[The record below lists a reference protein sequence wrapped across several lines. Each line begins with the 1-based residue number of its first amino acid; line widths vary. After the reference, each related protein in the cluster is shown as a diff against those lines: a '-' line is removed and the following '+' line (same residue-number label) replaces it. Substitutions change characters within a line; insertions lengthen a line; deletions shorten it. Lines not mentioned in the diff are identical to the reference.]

1 MAKPPV
7 AVLSDARGSSLSL
20 EFRQQWPLI
29 LALFLMQVFAF
40 GFPAFALPFVYAG
53 ATEEFGWTRQQ
64 AVLLASYKF
73 YVSAAA
79 ALVVGRLLDTISPK
93 YIVAIAA
100 VLGALAMAGFML
112 ADNLI
117 LYYALGVI
125 LGLNGAGLAI
135 AINVIASRA
144 FEKSIGTMLGV
155 VLSGTSVAGMLLPI
169 FIAPLMGTIGWRP
182 AMAVLSCGIWLVSL
196 PVWFLVLRRGSPIDE
211 RLRKGNFGAAKIGMW
226 DHFKKLAGTRDF
238 WFIFVGGFLVMGI
251 DQSLIQNQV
260 LFLQSE
266 KGLSLG
272 MVAWGASLLAGVGI
286 GAKILFGWTFDKLS
300 IPGILLCYLLLAVS
314 VGLSFSVSGA
324 ATMVLFMTVR
334 GIAHAGIIV
343 SGTVLLKHHYGT
355 QNLGINMGM
364 YTLCASLGFGF
375 LPPLMARMAD
385 TSGSYSGAFAMG
397 TAGVLI
403 AAVLLYPVKAK
414 FWSRH

>member
-1 MAKPPV
+1 VAKLPV
-7 AVLSDARGSSLSL
+7 AVSSDERGASFGM

-100 VLGALAMAGFML
+100 VLGALGMAGFML

-117 LYYALGVI
+117 RYYALGVI
-125 LGLNGAGLAI
+125 LGLNGAGLAV

-144 FEKSIGTMLGV
+144 FDKSIGTMLGV

-182 AMAVLSCGIWLVSL
+182 AMAILSCGIWLVSL
-196 PVWFLVLRRGSPIDE
+196 PVWFLVFRRGSPIDE
-211 RLRKGNFGAAKIGMW
+211 RLRKGNFGAVKIGMW
-226 DHFKKLAGTRDF
+226 GHFKRLAGTRDF
-238 WFIFVGGFLVMGI
+238 WFIFVGGFLVMSI
-251 DQSLIQNQV
+251 DQALIQNQV
-260 LFLQSE
+260 LFE
-266 KGLSLG
+266 PGDG
-272 MVAWGASLLAGVGI
+272 GVGR
-286 GAKILFGWTFDKLS
+286 LPFGRRWD
-300 IPGILLCYLLLAVS
+300 
-314 VGLSFSVSGA
+314 
-324 ATMVLFMTVR
+324 R
-334 GIAHAGIIV
+334 R
-343 SGTVLLKHHYGT
+343 
-355 QNLGINMGM
+355 Q
-364 YTLCASLGFGF
+364 
-375 LPPLMARMAD
+375 D
-385 TSGSYSGAFAMG
+385 
-397 TAGVLI
+397 LI
-403 AAVLLYPVKAK
+403 RLDL
-414 FWSRH
+414 